1 MPAQPIDT
9 PIEAI
14 RELERDRFRAMVDGD
29 GELLDALLAENA
41 SYVHTNGKRETKRQ
55 FIDAITAGRRRYRQI
70 EIQSQELMPGGRDT
84 WIVYGRALLE
94 MESKNGALVVPDRV
108 HGHPYSG
115 RWAMAVARD
124 AGNTRGAGL
133 APLRRRSVGRRG
145 STGGAAPCERR
156 PPCRYRLSCF
166 IACFKCLL

>member
-1 MPAQPIDT
+1 MPAQPIET
-9 PIEAI
+9 LIEAI

-94 MESKNGALVVPDRV
+94 MESKNGALLFPIAYTAIHIQVDGQWRLLAMQATRV
-108 HGHPYSG
+108 
-115 RWAMAVARD
+115 ALD
-124 AGNTRGAGL
+124 
-133 APLRRRSVGRRG
+133 
-145 STGGAAPCERR
+145 
-156 PPCRYRLSCF
+156 
-166 IACFKCLL
+166 

>member
-70 EIQSQELMPGGRDT
+70 EIQSQDVIPGGRDT
-84 WIVYGRALLE
+84 WIVFGRALLE
-94 MESKNGALVVPDRV
+94 MESKNGALLFPIAYTAIHIQVDKQWQLLAMQATRV
-108 HGHPYSG
+108 
-115 RWAMAVARD
+115 ALD
-124 AGNTRGAGL
+124 
-133 APLRRRSVGRRG
+133 
-145 STGGAAPCERR
+145 
-156 PPCRYRLSCF
+156 
-166 IACFKCLL
+166 

>member
-70 EIQSQELMPGGRDT
+70 EIQSQDVIPGGRDT

-94 MESKNGALVVPDRV
+94 MESKNGALLFPIAYTAIHIQVDGQWQLLAMQATRV
-108 HGHPYSG
+108 
-115 RWAMAVARD
+115 ALD
-124 AGNTRGAGL
+124 
-133 APLRRRSVGRRG
+133 
-145 STGGAAPCERR
+145 
-156 PPCRYRLSCF
+156 
-166 IACFKCLL
+166 

>member
-9 PIEAI
+9 PTEAI

-70 EIQSQELMPGGRDT
+70 EIQSQDVMPGGRDT
-84 WIVYGRALLE
+84 WIVFGRALLE
-94 MESKNGALVVPDRV
+94 MESKNGALLFPIAYTAIHIQVDGQWQLLTMQATRV
-108 HGHPYSG
+108 
-115 RWAMAVARD
+115 ALD
-124 AGNTRGAGL
+124 
-133 APLRRRSVGRRG
+133 
-145 STGGAAPCERR
+145 
-156 PPCRYRLSCF
+156 
-166 IACFKCLL
+166 